1 LDEAGTPLFTFG
13 SASLLKDRLTLELD
27 VPLAPVAAQPLRL
40 MYAAASVIALDLGAQ
55 IVDDNGQPVDAASL
69 ASVEHKLEDLYE
81 KMRQAGYE
89 PGSPRALRLYA

>member
-1 LDEAGTPLFTFG
+1 
-13 SASLLKDRLTLELD
+13 
-27 VPLAPVAAQPLRL
+27 

-55 IVDDNGQPVDAASL
+55 IVDDNGQPVDTASL